1 MIFETSRYTN
11 LQFKIIRKKLTD
23 MDGSPLA
30 VQHKWSKGT
39 SYGLEVSFQGDWL
52 FFCNSDIWQSWHSL
66 SANLL
71 SNAMFA
77 TISIEGGSV
86 DKIFI
91 NIFGNNTS
99 HSLPLALMEASAE
112 SNLPYAQLS
121 FAWQSTLLF
130 NVHRSGGLTH
140 SSSTEETPICT
151 RSDIPF
157 SWSLPFIT
165 LQLFH
170 EHHTSN
176 WFLQSG
182 KPTKNLQTKV
192 EICPNRTWVQ

>member
-1 MIFETSRYTN
+1 
-11 LQFKIIRKKLTD
+11 
-23 MDGSPLA
+23 MDGPPLA

-39 SYGLEVSFQGDWL
+39 SHGLEVSFQGDWL
-52 FFCNSDIWQSWHSL
+52 FFVTMTFGKVDIL
-66 SANLL
+66 SQLICYPMQCLQQYL
-71 SNAMFA
+71 SKVAML
-77 TISIEGGSV
+77 T
-86 DKIFI
+86 KIFI
-91 NIFGNNTS
+91 NIVGNNS

-170 EHHTSN
+170 EHHTSI
-176 WFLQSG
+176 WFPKSG
-182 KPTKNLQTKV
+182 KPSKKLQIKLGFCPKKV
-192 EICPNRTWVQ
+192 YLVV

>member
-11 LQFKIIRKKLTD
+11 LQFKIKKKNSQTWMDPRLQFNTSDLKELPMDWKFLSKVTD
-23 MDGSPLA
+23 
-30 VQHKWSKGT
+30 
-39 SYGLEVSFQGDWL
+39 SFFD
-52 FFCNSDIWQSWHSL
+52 NDIWQSWHSL

-91 NIFGNNTS
+91 NIVGNNTS
-99 HSLPLALMEASAE
+99 HSLPLALMESSAE

-170 EHHTSN
+170 EHHTSI
-176 WFLQSG
+176 WFPQSG
-182 KPTKNLQTKV
+182 KPSKKLQIKLGFCPKKV
-192 EICPNRTWVQ
+192 YLVV

>member
-1 MIFETSRYTN
+1 
-11 LQFKIIRKKLTD
+11 
-23 MDGSPLA
+23 MDGTPLA

-39 SYGLEVSFQGDWL
+39 SHGLEVSFQGDWL

-66 SANLL
+66 SANVL
-71 SNAMFA
+71 SRQCLQQYLSKVAVL
-77 TISIEGGSV
+77 T
-86 DKIFI
+86 KIFI
-91 NIFGNNTS
+91 NIVGNNS

>member
-11 LQFKIIRKKLTD
+11 LQFKIIRKNSQTWMDPRLQFNTSDLKELPMDWKFLSKVTDSFFVTVTFGKVDILSQQMCYPMQCLQQYLSKVAVLT
-23 MDGSPLA
+23 
-30 VQHKWSKGT
+30 
-39 SYGLEVSFQGDWL
+39 
-52 FFCNSDIWQSWHSL
+52 
-66 SANLL
+66 
-71 SNAMFA
+71 
-77 TISIEGGSV
+77 
-86 DKIFI
+86 KIFI
-91 NIFGNNTS
+91 NIVGNNS

-170 EHHTSN
+170 EHHTSI
-176 WFLQSG
+176 WLLQSG
-182 KPTKNLQTKV
+182 KPTKKSAN
-192 EICPNRTWVQ
+192 